1 MKNLNCSIWFVCLF
15 LAMSLSVEAQVK
27 CSNKLLAEIVGQLP
41 NIQIND
47 KVSSEYIIPSISKD
61 KPVLIHRNSEGIIN
75 HVGIKFFDRKVIEKH
90 PSPIYFFIERYFL
103 ELLLLPNQNEITRKL
118 EMERVKITSEVIS
131 MPSTRKGIQEIV
143 SGVPHEFSLFITCN
157 NNRYSASCMDG
168 NKLFAKIDFP
178 VRYELITGMTKLE
191 AENSVYPA
199 LLLHAKK
206 EYKPL
211 TAAYMSDYKEGIYK
225 ANDDYYVT
233 EDIISTS
240 YYTKNAEKYVPVF
253 SSDYMKESVYNLFNT
268 GFDWGVQ
275 VEVEQN
281 LYGNK
286 KNTFTTSLANLAC
299 FLNTNGC
306 SIYTGI
312 RKFDKKTIEGVMMG
326 VNTTLGYQHIL
337 MFTFD
342 KSIINN
348 PKGYVLKMKMY
359 SYVPIH
365 NVSSLF

>member
-1 MKNLNCSIWFVCLF
+1 MKKLNCSIWFVCLF

-47 KVSSEYIIPSISKD
+47 KVSSEYMIPGISKD
-61 KPVLIHRNSEGIIN
+61 KPVLIHRNSEGVIN

-225 ANDDYYVT
+225 ANDD
-233 EDIISTS
+233 
-240 YYTKNAEKYVPVF
+240 KYVPIY
-253 SSDYMKESVYNLFNT
+253 SPDYMKESVYNLFNT
-268 GFDWGVQ
+268 GYEWGVQ

-342 KSIINN
+342 KS
-348 PKGYVLKMKMY
+348 VLDAPRGKVVKMKMY

-365 NVSSLF
+365 NISSLF